1 MATTADIKKGITIM
15 HQGNPHVIVDAQF
28 VNPGKGSSFV
38 RTKLKNITTGQAIDI
53 TMKAGDSIDVADTSM
68 RNVSYLYRDDNNFY
82 FMDPSNYEQLSL
94 PADIVGVDS
103 QWMKEGVEVQMTFL
117 DEAPLAMQLPRKV
130 DLLITETPPGV
141 KGDTATGGMKQA
153 TLETGARVQV
163 PLFLADG
170 DVVRVNTEN
179 GTYVERV

>member
-1 MATTADIKKGITIM
+1 M

-53 TMKAGDSIDVADTSM
+53 TMKAGDSIDIADTSM

-94 PADIVGVDS
+94 PADIVGVDV

-117 DEAPLAMQLPRKV
+117 DDAPLAMQLPRKV

-170 DVVRVNTEN
+170 DIVRVNTET